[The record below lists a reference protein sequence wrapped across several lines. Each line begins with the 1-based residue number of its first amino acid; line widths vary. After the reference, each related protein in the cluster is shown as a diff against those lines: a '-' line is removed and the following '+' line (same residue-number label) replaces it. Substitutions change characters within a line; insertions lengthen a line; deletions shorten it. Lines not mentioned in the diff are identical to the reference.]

1 MKSHEHS
8 GVVDSERYF
17 SEFIDFFS
25 SFSLQ
30 DFSEPS
36 PPVAKNNGTFCYSKI
51 TSLVKGPF
59 IFFFS
64 LSVLFFCTPFRQ
76 KTKGKMK
83 RMKVIKHKT
92 EDSEVSEDTKSG
104 NLRKL
109 FGLYYVKH

>member
-1 MKSHEHS
+1 MKSHEPS

-92 EDSEVSEDTKSG
+92 EKMKKTVKR
-104 NLRKL
+104 NRIVKL
-109 FGLYYVKH
+109 VRIPNQVI